1 MNGSDRARTALG
13 IIRLANG
20 GLALLAPG
28 RLIRTFGV
36 GEEAGG
42 PAAYALRLFGV
53 RTIFLGF
60 SILRPGEREAEVRRA
75 PYIHAC
81 DTAAAVL
88 AGLKGQLPPRAAATG
103 AVMSSINTALA
114 LVARGCR

>member
-1 MNGSDRARTALG
+1 MTRSDRARTALG

-28 RLIRTFGV
+28 RLTKTFGV
-36 GEEAGG
+36 DDDVSG
-42 PAAYALRLFGV
+42 PVAYALRLFGV
-53 RTIFLGF
+53 RTIFLGL
-60 SILRPGEREAEVRRA
+60 SILSAGERDAEVRRA
-75 PYIHAC
+75 PYIHAS

-103 AVMSSINTALA
+103 ALISGFNTALA
-114 LVARGCR
+114 LVARGSR